1 MSNPVEET
9 SAKLNLSIDVS
20 DVALSEVAP
29 DTNTVGLASKKA
41 DVRTLLSVDSELKT
55 ALITDLAKILLEN
68 IAVPAYG
75 LSVEQKGWIQEF
87 IKASPKSFEKIAEDI
102 KTITADGKIDVH
114 DIPAIVKLFADIY
127 HSASTQADLVNANNV
142 ISFIKFTLDVI
153 LDSKLLVLPEIEKKV
168 IAALVDTSLSLL
180 SMNIE
185 SLKTGKKK
193 WYQILICC

>member
-1 MSNPVEET
+1 MSNPVHET
-9 SAKLNLSIDVS
+9 SEKLNLSIDVS

-29 DTNTVGLASKKA
+29 DTNTVGLASKKSE
-41 DVRTLLSVDSELKT
+41 VRSLLSVDSELKT

-75 LSVEQKGWIQEF
+75 LSVEQRAWIQEF
-87 IKASPKSFEKIAEDI
+87 IKASPKSFDSIAEDI

-193 WYQILICC
+193 WYQILICF

>member
-1 MSNPVEET
+1 MSNPVHET
-9 SAKLNLSIDVS
+9 SEKLNLSIDVS

-29 DTNTVGLASKKA
+29 DTNTVGLASKKSE
-41 DVRTLLSVDSELKT
+41 VRSLLSVDSELKT

-75 LSVEQKGWIQEF
+75 LSVEQRAWIQEF

-102 KTITADGKIDVH
+102 KIITADGKIDVH

-168 IAALVDTSLSLL
+168 ISALVDTSLSLL

-193 WYQILICC
+193 WYQLLICC

>member
-1 MSNPVEET
+1 MSNPVHET
-9 SAKLNLSIDVS
+9 SEKLNLSIDVS

-29 DTNTVGLASKKA
+29 DTNTVGLASKKSE
-41 DVRTLLSVDSELKT
+41 VRSLLSVDSELKT

-75 LSVEQKGWIQEF
+75 LSVEQRAWIQEF

>member
-1 MSNPVEET
+1 
-9 SAKLNLSIDVS
+9 
-20 DVALSEVAP
+20 
-29 DTNTVGLASKKA
+29 
-41 DVRTLLSVDSELKT
+41 
-55 ALITDLAKILLEN
+55 LAKILLEN

-75 LSVEQKGWIQEF
+75 LSVEQRAWIQEF

-127 HSASTQADLVNANNV
+127 HSASTQVDLVNANNV

>member
-1 MSNPVEET
+1 MMFANGCFLQNQNNYIKNNSIRIYKPIKMSNPVHET
-9 SAKLNLSIDVS
+9 SEKLNLSIDVS

-29 DTNTVGLASKKA
+29 DTNTVGLASKKSE
-41 DVRTLLSVDSELKT
+41 VRSLLSVDSELKT

-75 LSVEQKGWIQEF
+75 LSVEQRAWIQEF
-87 IKASPKSFEKIAEDI
+87 IKASPKSFDSIAEDI

-153 LDSKLLVLPEIEKKV
+153 LDSKLLV
-168 IAALVDTSLSLL
+168 
-180 SMNIE
+180 
-185 SLKTGKKK
+185 
-193 WYQILICC
+193 YQR